1 MFVLWKYNLSILEA
15 LQLWFTL
22 KTLFDSILL
31 TRTHSFCM
39 DIQIHRTLNTSQW
52 KEIVHQCVC
61 VWLFLRV
68 LLQRATV
75 CDNGDCKGCVGCVC
89 WNMCKYFSSFVCL
102 CLECILTNL
111 VSFFFLT
118 LYLSDPLT
126 YKQAFIFKA
135 VLSCLVSVCVCGW
148 LESYVM

>member
-61 VWLFLRV
+61 V
-68 LLQRATV
+68 
-75 CDNGDCKGCVGCVC
+75 CDCFCAFYFSVPLCVIMGIVKGVWGVCVGTCV
-89 WNMCKYFSSFVCL
+89 SISPV
-102 CLECILTNL
+102 
-111 VSFFFLT
+111 
-118 LYLSDPLT
+118 LY
-126 YKQAFIFKA
+126 
-135 VLSCLVSVCVCGW
+135 VCV
-148 LESYVM
+148 LNVS